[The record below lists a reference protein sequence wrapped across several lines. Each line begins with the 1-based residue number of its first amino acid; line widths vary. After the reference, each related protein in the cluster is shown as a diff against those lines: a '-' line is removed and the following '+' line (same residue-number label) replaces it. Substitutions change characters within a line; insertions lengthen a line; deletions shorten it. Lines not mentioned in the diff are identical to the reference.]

1 MAGNPPTDIEPLDTA
16 RHDRASF
23 SSGVSQCDNFLRLT
37 AGKLTKAGHIRT
49 FVMTPDGIKIIGF
62 YALNAH
68 SIDYRELPA
77 SFARDRPANGFIPAA
92 FIAMIAVD
100 RSERGK
106 GYGGD
111 LLADALKRIAEA
123 RHSLGLSIAV
133 LDVLDNGDEKAVERK
148 LALYTSYGF
157 QPFAAR
163 PLRMWISV
171 KGIEAAG

>member
-1 MAGNPPTDIEPLDTA
+1 MPDKPRTIIEPLDTA

-23 SSGVSQCDNFLRLT
+23 SSGVSQCDNFIRLT
-37 AGKLTKAGHIRT
+37 AGKLSKAGHIRT
-49 FVMTPDGIKIIGF
+49 FVMTPDGKKITGF

-77 SFARDRPANGFIPAA
+77 QFARDRPASGAIPAA

-100 RSERGK
+100 ASEQSK

-123 RHSLGLSIAV
+123 RMSLGVSIAV
-133 LDVLDNGDEKAVERK
+133 LDVLDDGDAKAVAQR
-148 LALYTSYGF
+148 LRLYRTYGF
-157 QPFAAR
+157 QTLDKH
-163 PLRMWISV
+163 PLRMWVSV
-171 KGIEAAG
+171 KGI

>member
-23 SSGVSQCDNFLRLT
+23 SSGVSQCGNFLRLT
-37 AGKLTKAGHIRT
+37 ASKLTKAGHIRT

-77 SFARDRPANGFIPAA
+77 SFARDRLASGFIPAA

-100 RSERGK
+100 KSERGK

-111 LLADALKRIAEA
+111 LLADALRRIAEA
-123 RHSLGLSIAV
+123 RRSLGVSIAV
-133 LDVLDNGDEKAVERK
+133 LDVLDDGDGEAVARR
-148 LALYTSYGF
+148 LALYASYGF
-157 QPFAAR
+157 QPLAERA
-163 PLRMWISV
+163 LRMWISV
-171 KGIEAAG
+171 KGM

>member
-77 SFARDRPANGFIPAA
+77 QFVRDRPASGFIPAA

-100 RSERGK
+100 KSEQGK

-123 RHSLGLSIAV
+123 RKSLGVSIAV
-133 LDVLDNGDEKAVERK
+133 LDVLDDGNEPAIARRVG
-148 LALYTSYGF
+148 LYRSYGF
-157 QPFAAR
+157 EAIAER
-163 PLRMWISV
+163 SLRMWISL
-171 KGIEAAG
+171 KGI